1 MVSSRRFQAIGSLV
15 FLMVALAGSLIWA
28 QPASAASRSEGQEY
42 AANYCAKLPKA
53 YKGAGVADYIWATAR
68 NGGDTVTVNF
78 GAKTAPV
85 KINVT
90 GLYCSGYK
98 ASKAGSSFW
107 TDKGGISGAFN
118 PYPNNGANNE
128 FDDSQDLTLNITDWE
143 EGWHSVCTDFS
154 TWMDAPTVSSESV
167 KICTSIYLDIRYPWN
182 TDGQSYVGV
191 EHTPNVSEWDA
202 APGES
207 VTWNHR
213 IWNTTGYSTSE
224 IAPAVERS
232 GFRASSGLNGNQY
245 PWSGARFSLGPNG
258 TYWLGKDT
266 ANYNSDTY
274 FKYVITQ
281 DDVGAGQSG
290 KPKICQSVSWGP
302 SRQGSDEWKGTSEAP
317 ACVNVPY
324 NFDLVPS
331 VAPISQAVEPGA
343 TIDVNPSV
351 KNNGP
356 TKSYDDTK
364 WAVSRFIV
372 APNGTIPSGG
382 TNGTAPCSYYGNGC
396 QPAAPSGSSGQQSFP
411 ESPNSTAVG
420 VMNDYA
426 VPDAALGS
434 WLCFALSV
442 QPYSSA
448 NGNWRHST
456 PSCVKIG
463 KKPKLQVWGDDVAVR
478 GSIDTAITKKTNGVF
493 GSWVEYAALSVGTN
507 SQFASGAGLA
517 SQTSSAQSAW
527 SALTFA
533 NTNVPGGGF
542 GKYTLTAGTF
552 RPLPAIAQYFATGKS
567 TQPYNSGA
575 DLNANAFDTG
585 SGLVVRTAGALDL
598 NAGSLPKGRSLVIV
612 AGGTVTIKGNLT
624 YTNGAMTSTRDL
636 SQLVIIA
643 PRIDIEDSVTTVDA
657 WLIAD
662 ETVNTCSN
670 VTGDL
675 SGKVC
680 NKELAVNG
688 PVVAGK
694 LLLRRTA
701 GSGTG
706 NDSGTPAETFN
717 TRPST
722 YLWAQL
728 VATGSG
734 RAETV
739 ETTELPPRF

>member
-1 MVSSRRFQAIGSLV
+1 MSMVKRFQVIGSFAFV
-15 FLMVALAGSLIWA
+15 AVALAGSLVWA
-28 QPASAASRSEGQEY
+28 QPALAASRSEGQTY
-42 AANYCAKLPKA
+42 AANYCATTAKA
-53 YKGAGVADYIWATAR
+53 YGYMGVADYIWATAR
-68 NGGDTVTVNF
+68 DGGDTITVNQ
-78 GAKTAPV
+78 GATIAPV

-90 GLYCSGYK
+90 GLYCKGYT
-98 ASKAGSSFW
+98 ASAAGSKFW
-107 TDKGGISGAFN
+107 TDKGGVSGAFN

-128 FDDSQDLTLNITDWE
+128 FDDSQDLWLNISGWD

-154 TWMDAPTVSSESV
+154 TWMDAPTESSESV
-167 KICTSIYLDIRYPWN
+167 KMCTSIYLNIRDTW
-182 TDGQSYVGV
+182 TTSGWSRVGV
-191 EHTPNVSEWDA
+191 GNANPNVQTWPANPPAGEKPA
-202 APGES
+202 QPGVRLYWRHGVYNDGPS
-207 VTWNHR
+207 S
-213 IWNTTGYSTSE
+213 TGTINFS
-224 IAPAVERS
+224 IGKS
-232 GFRASSGLNGNQY
+232 GFSNGWNGISA
-245 PWSGARFSLGPNG
+245 PTGSFSLGD
-258 TYWLGKDT
+258 GKTQEIGYGKSWDD
-266 ANYNSDTY
+266 YSIYD
-274 FKYVITQ
+274 VTQ
-281 DDVGAGQSG
+281 DDVGKTLCQGVNWSPVNQDGGSG
-290 KPKICQSVSWGP
+290 S
-302 SRQGSDEWKGTSEAP
+302 SEA
-317 ACVNVPY
+317 ACAVVPY
-324 NFDLVPS
+324 NFKLTPRADAASDAAESGSSVTVTPS
-331 VAPISQAVEPGA
+331 LENV
-343 TIDVNPSV
+343 
-351 KNNGP
+351 GP
-356 TKSYDDTK
+356 TKSYDNTSWQLLRFILPPSPGVAVPAASESGSACAPSWPSCKKLSDGSGTYMVTTTSLPQNTYTVEDLPLGTRICF
-364 WAVSRFIV
+364 AVSVNKFSASRGSGKGDDNWW
-372 APNGTIPSGG
+372 NGT
-382 TNGTAPCSYYGNGC
+382 
-396 QPAAPSGSSGQQSFP
+396 
-411 ESPNSTAVG
+411 
-420 VMNDYA
+420 
-426 VPDAALGS
+426 PD
-434 WLCFALSV
+434 CMV
-442 QPYSSA
+442 
-448 NGNWRHST
+448 
-456 PSCVKIG
+456 VG

-478 GSIDTAITKKTNGVF
+478 GSINTSTTQKDSGVF
-493 GSWVEYAALSVGTN
+493 GSWVEYAALSVGAN

-533 NTNVPGGGF
+533 NANVPNGGF

-567 TQPYNSGA
+567 TQLYNSGA
-575 DLNANAFDTG
+575 DLNANAFNTG
-585 SGLVVRTAGALDL
+585 SSLVVRTAGALDL

-612 AGGTVTIKGNLT
+612 AGNTVTIKGNLT

-706 NDSGTPAETFN
+706 NDSGAPAETFN